1 MNKNKEHQFKG
12 VIFDLDGTLINS
24 VEDIAD
30 AMNVVLKQNNFPMHN
45 VKTYEQFLGSG
56 LRDLLKKAIGN
67 KNNDSAFID
76 TCWDAMI
83 AIYAANCTNKTK
95 PYNGIINLLDAL
107 VLRKLKMAIL
117 SNKADNLTKKIVTEL
132 FPTYNFETV
141 IGLTSEET
149 KKPNPKTAL
158 QISEIFGMNPQEI
171 VFVGDS
177 GIDMQTATNA
187 GMFAVGVTWG
197 YKDKNELIVNG
208 AKFIL
213 NHPSDLF
220 KIL

>member
-30 AMNVVLKQNNFPMHN
+30 AMNAMLKQNNFPMHN
-45 VKTYEQFLGSG
+45 VKTYKQFLGSG

-67 KNNDSAFID
+67 NKNDTAFID
-76 TCWDAMI
+76 TCWDAMF

-95 PYNGIINLLDAL
+95 PYNGIINLLDML
-107 VLRKLKMAIL
+107 VSKKLKMAIL

-132 FPTYNFETV
+132 FSTYNFEAV
-141 IGLTSEET
+141 IGLTNEKT
-149 KKPNPKTAL
+149 KKPNPNTAL

-197 YKDKNELIVNG
+197 YKDKNELIANG

-220 KIL
+220 KVL